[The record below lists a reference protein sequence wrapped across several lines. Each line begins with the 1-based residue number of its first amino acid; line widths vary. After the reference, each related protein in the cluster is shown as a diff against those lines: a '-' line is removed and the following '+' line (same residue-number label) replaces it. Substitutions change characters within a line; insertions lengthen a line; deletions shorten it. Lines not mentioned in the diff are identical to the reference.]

1 MNMKRLTPW
10 LSKLA
15 GRHDMILA
23 ILLMIAVFMMILPL
37 PTLLIDLLI
46 AVNLMLSIVLLMSA
60 IYIRDPLEF
69 SVFPSLL
76 LITTL
81 YRLALTVSTSRLI
94 LLQADAGDVV
104 YAFGKFVVGGNLA
117 VGIVIFSIITI
128 VQFIVITKGAERVAE
143 VSARFTLDAMPGK
156 QMSIDGDMRAGTI
169 DAAEAKRQRSM
180 VQKESQLFGAMD
192 GAMKFVKGDAIAG
205 IIVILVNII
214 GGVMIGMMQRGMAAG
229 DALNLYAVLSIGDGL
244 IGQIPALIISVAAGI
259 IVTRVPGEQKKNL
272 ASDLTTQL
280 GRYPQSLMIG
290 AAVLGIFA
298 IVPGFPFFI
307 FGPLAALVGGG
318 AWWLMKSRS
327 TAASAPA
334 SADGKSTGDSGEAG
348 DGKNMRPGAD
358 PLSVVIGPQ
367 FAHRKALEPS
377 LARLRWNMFERLGL
391 PLPEIP
397 IVVDPTLGP
406 ERFKVTLYNEVAL
419 SLELPP
425 LILLDR
431 HPHTQAQISRRDTL
445 SFGGVELLWVTPEVA
460 QPMSALGVTLYREE
474 ERVAECVARV
484 VRHFAGRFLGVQETR
499 FLMDAMEDRYGEL
512 VKELQRQLPI
522 VKVADVLQRLV
533 AEGVSIRDLR
543 TVFESLVE
551 WSSKEKDAL
560 MLTEYV
566 RIALRRHIIDRQ
578 RGERT
583 HLSCWTIGD
592 SIESQIRDS
601 IRQTAA
607 GAYSSLAP
615 NVIESIVARIEAA
628 VAGRTE
634 NDCVIV
640 TAVDTRRF
648 VRKFIERDLS
658 LLPVLSY
665 QELADDTKVNM
676 LGTIELFEEEEDD
689 DAIA

>member
-1 MNMKRLTPW
+1 
-10 LSKLA
+10 
-15 GRHDMILA
+15 MILA

-37 PTLLIDLLI
+37 PTLLVDLLI
-46 AVNLMLSIVLLMSA
+46 AINLTLSIVLLMSA

-94 LLQADAGDVV
+94 LLQHDAGEVV

-117 VGIVIFSIITI
+117 VGIVIFAIITI
-128 VQFIVITKGAERVAE
+128 VQFLVITKGAERVAE

-169 DAAEAKRQRSM
+169 DMDEAKRLRSA

-214 GGVMIGMMQRGMAAG
+214 GGVMVGVMQHKMAAG
-229 DALNLYAVLSIGDGL
+229 EALSLYAVLSIGDGL

-259 IVTRVPGEQKKNL
+259 IVTRVPGEQRVNL
-272 ASDLTTQL
+272 GTELSIQL
-280 GRYPQSLMIG
+280 SRYPQALMVG
-290 AAVLGIFA
+290 AGVLAVFA
-298 IVPGFPFFI
+298 LVPGFPFMI
-307 FGPLAALVGGG
+307 FGPLALLVGGG
-318 AWWLMKSRS
+318 GWMLMKR
-327 TAASAPA
+327 ARASGQFAGG
-334 SADGKSTGDSGEAG
+334 ADGGGADAG
-348 DGKNMRPGAD
+348 GSAMSMRPGAE
-358 PLSVVIGPQ
+358 PLAVIIGPQ
-367 FAHRKALEPS
+367 FTHRHALEPA
-377 LARLRWNMFERLGL
+377 LGQMRWNLFERLGL
-391 PLPEIP
+391 PLPDVP
-397 IVVDPTLGP
+397 VSVDPTFGP
-406 ERFKVTLYNEVAL
+406 NRFKIMLYNEAVL
-419 SLELPP
+419 SLELPA
-425 LILLDR
+425 LALLDR
-431 HPHTQAQISRRDTL
+431 PPSAQVHIAQRDAL
-445 SFGGVELLWVTPEVA
+445 SFGGIELLWVTPEVA
-460 QPMSALGVTLYREE
+460 QALGALNVVMHRNE
-474 ERVAECVARV
+474 ACVAACVAHV
-484 VRHFAGRFLGVQETR
+484 VRCFAGRFLGVQETR

-543 TVFESLVE
+543 TVFEALVE
-551 WSSKEKDAL
+551 WAGKEKDSV

-566 RIALRRHIIDRQ
+566 RIALRRHIIDRL

-583 HLSCWTIGD
+583 HLACWTLGD
-592 SIESQIRDS
+592 GIENQIRDS
-601 IRQTAA
+601 VRQTAA
-607 GAYSSLAP
+607 GAYSSLEP
-615 NVIESIVARIEAA
+615 RVIEKIVARIEAA
-628 VAGRTE
+628 VAGRGE
-634 NDCVIV
+634 SDCVLV

-648 VRKFIERDLS
+648 LRKFIERDLS

-676 LGTIELFEEEEDD
+676 LGAIELFEQEEDD
-689 DAIA
+689 DAFA